1 MVFIKKL
8 IWDDFNVAHIAIHD
22 VTVQEVEEVCQGD
35 FIARQTYND
44 RLLITG
50 PDSTGNLLSIVLGPE
65 GDDEYYVV
73 TARPAAK
80 KERRVYRKTKEGG
93 ESHDD

>member
-1 MVFIKKL
+1 MVTINKL
-8 IWDDFNVAHIAIHD
+8 IWDDFNIDHIALHS

-35 FIARQTYND
+35 FIARQTYNN

-50 PDSTGNLLSIVLGPE
+50 PDSSGNLLSIVLAPE
-65 GDDEYYVV
+65 GDDAYYVV

-80 KERRVYRKTKEGG
+80 KERRDYRQPKQGG
-93 ESHDD
+93 ESHDN

>member
-8 IWDDFNVAHIAIHD
+8 IWDDFNTSHIARHN
-22 VTVQEVEEVCQGD
+22 VTRQAVDEVCQGN
-35 FIARQTYND
+35 FIARQTYNN

-65 GDDEYYVV
+65 GDDEYYPV
-73 TARPAAK
+73 TARPASK
-80 KERRVYRKTKEGG
+80 KERQAYRQTKKGG
-93 ESHDD
+93 ESHDK